1 MPKINISMPDEVIE
15 EIDRR
20 AQATG
25 TTRSGF
31 LRDATAHYAAELDAE
46 AAAKA
51 RSERV
56 MSALEKMRSLA
67 PAVGAPGADAVIREL
82 RDAPPRGEK
91 P

>member
-20 AQATG
+20 AQAVG

-31 LRDATAHYAAELDAE
+31 LRDAAAHYAAQLDEE

-51 RSERV
+51 RSQRV
-56 MSALEKMRSLA
+56 LHALEKMRSLA
-67 PAVGAPGADAVIREL
+67 PTVGAPDSAKVIREL
-82 RDAPPRGEK
+82 RDAPPRWEK

>member
-20 AQATG
+20 AEAAG

-31 LRDATAHYAAELDAE
+31 LRDAAAHYGAQLDE
-46 AAAKA
+46 AAAARA
-51 RSERV
+51 RSQRV
-56 MSALEKMRSLA
+56 LHALEKMRSLA
-67 PAVGAPGADAVIREL
+67 PAVGAPGSDKVIREL
-82 RDAPPRGEK
+82 RDAPPRWEK